1 MARRTHDLCAF
12 VVEHYD
18 GTPSGS
24 GRASTRAPS
33 CYARLR
39 ELPGYGQEKA
49 RIFVAILAKRR
60 GVRPDGWEAA
70 AGPFADPAP
79 RSVADIDSPESLA
92 KVREWKKAQKAAKKD
107 KQDRPLAP

>member
-1 MARRTHDLCAF
+1 LCAF
-12 VVEHYD
+12 VADHYD
-18 GTPSGS
+18 GDAGGLWEGVDSG
-24 GRASTRAPS
+24 AELL
-33 CYARLR
+33 ARLR

-79 RSVADIDSPESLA
+79 RSVADIDGPESLA